1 MKKGTPTTTYLND
14 YTPPP
19 YLVDHVVL
27 HFKLS
32 EQLTEVYS
40 KLTLKRNP
48 ASAAAHQRLV
58 LNGEQMELKSVKLDG
73 TPLKPEQYHL
83 DAESLAI
90 DGVPEQFQ
98 IELVT
103 EIRPAENTTLEGL
116 YLSSGNFCTQC
127 EAEGFR
133 RITYFLDR
141 PDVMATYTTT
151 LQADKTRHPVL
162 LSNGNLV
169 DSGELGDNQH
179 FARWHDPFP
188 KPCYLFALVAGNLVN
203 IEDYYETH
211 TGRKVMLQ
219 IYVQAHNVDRC
230 AHAMVSLKKAMRWD
244 EETFGLEYDLSRY
257 MIVAVDDFNMGAME
271 NKGLNVFNSKYVL
284 AKPDTAT
291 DDDYAGIE
299 GVIAHEYF
307 HNWTGNRVT
316 CRDWFQ
322 LSLKEGLTVFRDQE
336 FTADMSSRPVKRIHD
351 VRLLRVH
358 QFPEDSGPMAHPVR
372 PQSYMEINN
381 FYTAT
386 VYEKGAEV
394 VRMYQTL
401 LGREG
406 FRKGMDLYFR
416 RHDGQAVT
424 TDDFAAAM
432 ADANQVDL
440 TQFKRWYDQAGTPEL
455 VITGHWEER
464 AQSYTLEVTQRC
476 EPSPG
481 QAVKAPFHIPLKL
494 GLLASDG
501 RDIPLRLEGDSA
513 TSKEGRVL
521 ELRAERE
528 CFKFLDVPEQP
539 VVSLLREF
547 SAPVSVRY
555 KVPQEE
561 LAFLMA
567 NDGDSFSR
575 WEASQKYAIN
585 MLKTLI
591 EYYQTSREL
600 RIPKHFVRPFF
611 DLLSHSQLD
620 KALIA
625 EIFTLPPETYLAELA
640 DVIDVE
646 AIHAAREALR
656 YSLAVNLET
665 ELLQAYQTNT
675 HTGAYAYNAGD
686 AGRRRLKNLC
696 LNYLTA
702 LDRPRYIALAMEQF
716 RKANNMTDSIG
727 ALGALIDCNCPE
739 REEALDIF
747 HNRWQRN
754 TLVMDKWFF
763 LQAISSAK
771 DSLDRVKRLTEHPLF
786 SFRNPNKVRALIG
799 NFARGNPTHFHRL
812 DGDGYGFVADTV
824 LRIDPLNPQVAA
836 ALIKVF
842 CHWEKYAEPR
852 RTLMQAQLKRVVETQ
867 GISRDVYE
875 IASKSLI

>member
-1 MKKGTPTTTYLND
+1 MKKGTPTTTYLKD

-32 EQLTEVYS
+32 EQLTEVHS
-40 KLTLKRNP
+40 KLTLRRNP
-48 ASAAAHQRLV
+48 ASAETHHRLV
-58 LNGEQMELKSVKLDG
+58 LNGEQMELIAVKLDNK
-73 TPLKPEQYHL
+73 PLNPEQYHL
-83 DAESLAI
+83 DAESLTI
-90 DGVPEQFQ
+90 DDVPERFQ
-98 IELVT
+98 IEIVT
-103 EIRPAENTTLEGL
+103 GIRPAENTTLEGL

-141 PDVMATYTTT
+141 PDVMATFTTT
-151 LQADKTRHPVL
+151 LQADKTKHPVL

-169 DSGELGDNQH
+169 DSSELGDNQH

-188 KPCYLFALVAGNLVN
+188 KPCYLFALVAGNLVSK
-203 IEDYYETH
+203 EDYYETRS
-211 TGRKVMLQ
+211 GRKSMLQ
-219 IYVQAHNVDRC
+219 IYVQAHNIDRC

-291 DDDYAGIE
+291 DEDYAGIE

-336 FTADMSSRPVKRIHD
+336 FTADMNSRPVKRIHD

-358 QFPEDSGPMAHPVR
+358 QFPEDSGPIAHPVR

-406 FRKGMDLYFR
+406 FRKGMDLYFK

-455 VITGHWEER
+455 VITGHWEESAR
-464 AQSYTLEVTQRC
+464 SYILEVTQRC
-476 EPSPG
+476 KPSPG

-501 RDIPLRLEGDSA
+501 REIPLQLEGESA
-513 TSKEGRVL
+513 SLSVSRVL
-521 ELRAERE
+521 EVRAERD
-528 CFKFLDVPEQP
+528 CFKFLNVPEQP

-547 SAPVSVRY
+547 SAPVNLHYEAS
-555 KVPQEE
+555 QEE

-567 NDGDSFSR
+567 NDGDSFNR
-575 WEASQKYAIN
+575 WEASQKYAII

-591 EYYQTSREL
+591 ECFQTSREL
-600 RIPKHFVRPFF
+600 SIPEHFVRPFN
-611 DLLSHSQLD
+611 DILTHPRLD

-625 EIFTLPPETYLAELA
+625 EILTLPPETYLTELA

-656 YSLAVNLET
+656 YSLAVNLES
-665 ELLQAYQTNT
+665 ELLQAYQANT
-675 HTGAYAYNAGD
+675 QSGAYTYNAME
-686 AGRRRLKNLC
+686 AGRRRLKNRC
-696 LNYLTA
+696 LAYVTA
-702 LDRPRYIALAMEQF
+702 LDRPQYIALAMEQF
-716 RKANNMTDSIG
+716 RKTNNMTDSIG
-727 ALGALIDCNCPE
+727 ALGALIDCNCSE
-739 REEALDIF
+739 REEALSAF
-747 HNRWQRN
+747 HNRWQHD
-754 TLVMDKWFF
+754 TLVMDKWFA
-763 LQAISSAK
+763 LQAMSSAR
-771 DSLDRVKRLTEHPLF
+771 DTLHRVKQLTEHPLF
-786 SFRNPNKVRALIG
+786 SLRNPNKVRALIG
-799 NFARGNPTHFHRL
+799 SFARGNPINFHRL
-812 DGDGYGFVADTV
+812 DGDGYGFVTDVV

-842 CHWEKYAEPR
+842 SRWEKYAEPR

-867 GISRDVYE
+867 RISRDVYE